1 MNEELYLVAYKDIEQ
16 KEIDEALWLKAMS
29 HASGDKKKA
38 KWAYIELRVDQML
51 RDPSLRRSAL
61 KKVRKPNHQS
71 GAYMIWISI
80 LFCFTIVLT
89 AVTLDFGSLSLVF
102 SNALFFIDA
111 PSLIFILPVA
121 ILFGVSATSWRTYG
135 RCWTYTLGSSKHV
148 SIKDA
153 SSVVRCLNVMGNVA
167 WKMGILGTLIGIA
180 LLLKSWDQINNV
192 GAALTVASLTLFYGV
207 LFKLLT
213 YVAEQRVRNHYIH

>member
-1 MNEELYLVAYKDIEQ
+1 
-16 KEIDEALWLKAMS
+16 
-29 HASGDKKKA
+29 
-38 KWAYIELRVDQML
+38 
-51 RDPSLRRSAL
+51 
-61 KKVRKPNHQS
+61 
-71 GAYMIWISI
+71 MIWISI
-80 LFCFTIVLT
+80 FFCFAIVLA
-89 AVTLDFGSLSLVF
+89 AVTLDLGSLSLVF
-102 SNALFFIDA
+102 SNALFFFDA

-135 RCWTYTLGSSKHV
+135 RCWTYTLGSAKNV

-167 WKMGILGTLIGIA
+167 WKMGILGTLIGVA

-213 YVAEQRVRNHYIH
+213 YVSEQRVRNHYIQ

>member
-29 HASGDKKKA
+29 QASGDKKKA

-61 KKVRKPNHQS
+61 KKVSKQNHQS

-80 LFCFTIVLT
+80 LFCFAIVLT
-89 AVTLDFGSLSLVF
+89 AVTLDIGNLSLVF
-102 SNALFFIDA
+102 SNALFFFDA

-148 SIKDA
+148 LS
-153 SSVVRCLNVMGNVA
+153 
-167 WKMGILGTLIGIA
+167 LIHI
-180 LLLKSWDQINNV
+180 
-192 GAALTVASLTLFYGV
+192 
-207 LFKLLT
+207 
-213 YVAEQRVRNHYIH
+213 